1 MGYGSTIIMIML
13 FVNVLIFIGAL
24 ATDNSEI
31 NTPVIATMVAIAEGD
46 TLSLI
51 PALASFIG
59 SSGTVIG
66 LIILGLIALSVA
78 TGTNYITT
86 GGGYGVVHA
95 PMLIG
100 LFIFMSLT
108 LIPNFDVMGFPYPL
122 NTILYAVFGLMSA
135 VGVYGVIRG
144 E

>member
-1 MGYGSTIIMIML
+1 MGYGSTIIIIML
-13 FVNVLIFIGAL
+13 FVNIVLWLGSL

-31 NTPVIATMVAIAEGD
+31 NTPIISTLTAVATGD

-51 PALASFIG
+51 PSLTTYIG

-66 LIILGLIALSVA
+66 LIILGIIGLSVA
-78 TGTNYITT
+78 TGSNYLTS
-86 GGGYGVVHA
+86 GGGQGVVHA

-100 LFIFMSLT
+100 LFIFLT
-108 LIPNFDVMGFPYPL
+108 LGLVPNFSVMGFPYPL
-122 NTILYAVFGLMSA
+122 DTVLYSIFGLMVA
-135 VGVYGVIRG
+135 IGVYGVVRG